1 MLGPGCGWCTV
12 PVCWRDTERRW
23 GYHQCFVVAVEV
35 VVDVVAFVAV
45 VVDVVAVVVVEG
57 DSGVGNLKLK
67 LKIVRFKFYCFYL
80 GTLK

>member
-35 VVDVVAFVAV
+35 DVVAVVA
-45 VVDVVAVVVVEG
+45 DVVAVVVVEG
-57 DSGVGNLKLK
+57 DSGLGNLKLK
-67 LKIVRFKFYCFYL
+67 F
-80 GTLK
+80 